1 MYDRLEPVFLTIHS
15 YGFKFHE
22 TVFLFDESMLD
33 RRISVLNK
41 SLPVWALILLM
52 IGSAAAA
59 AATAL
64 AAPQA
69 EVSVA
74 VSQTIVI
81 DESAEATKWLGD
93 PYTKFDVAEWKGVG
107 QGQYAKIIIMGQGND
122 YGWFKLT
129 LKNLAGDT
137 NIIKVYAVNVP
148 PELKV
153 KFSSDYNTYT
163 LFDTYYA
170 KIDGN
175 GDKVIYM
182 YVLIKPGTPQ
192 TTLEFEVRVEVLGC

>member
-1 MYDRLEPVFLTIHS
+1 MYDRLEPVFLTIRS

-22 TVFLFDESMLD
+22 TIFLFDENMLD
-33 RRISVLNK
+33 RRILVLNK

-74 VSQTIVI
+74 VGQTIVI
-81 DESAEATKWLGD
+81 DESETYWVD
-93 PYTKFDVAEWKGVG
+93 WTFDVAEWKSVG

-129 LKNLAGDT
+129 LKNLAGEA
-137 NIIKVYAVNVP
+137 NIIKVYAVSVP

-153 KFSSDYNTYT
+153 KFTKDGDSPGTYE
-163 LFDTYYA
+163 LFDASYA
-170 KIDGN
+170 RIEANPDTA
-175 GDKVIYM
+175 IMYM
-182 YVLIKPGTPQ
+182 YVLIKPGTPDDAR
-192 TTLEFEVRVEVLGC
+192 VRG

>member
-1 MYDRLEPVFLTIHS
+1 MYDRLEPVFLTIRS

-22 TVFLFDESMLD
+22 TIFLFDENMLD

-69 EVSVA
+69 EVNVA
-74 VSQTIVI
+74 VGQTIVI
-81 DESAEATKWLGD
+81 DELETGWTTPK
-93 PYTKFDVAEWKGVG
+93 TFDVADWKGVG

-122 YGWFKLT
+122 YGWFRFRF
-129 LKNLAGDT
+129 KNLAGDA

-153 KFSSDYNTYT
+153 KFGASAGTYE

-170 KIDGN
+170 RVVSTTD
-175 GDKVIYM
+175 VYM
-182 YVLIKPGTPQ
+182 YVLIEPGTPQ